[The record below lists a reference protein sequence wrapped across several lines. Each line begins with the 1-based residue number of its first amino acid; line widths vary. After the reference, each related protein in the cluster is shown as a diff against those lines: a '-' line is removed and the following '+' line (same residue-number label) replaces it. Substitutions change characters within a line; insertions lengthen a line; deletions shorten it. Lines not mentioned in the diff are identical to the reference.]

1 MQQKTKRR
9 KKTPKDI
16 FGVEMWLFLKK
27 SYCELFLVENSLFLN
42 KKNIYFSIDIF
53 GLSRIKYFSKE
64 GCGSFLWEWFR
75 AMWLPVVTS
84 RVMD

>member
-42 KKNIYFSIDIF
+42 KKNILYIS
-53 GLSRIKYFSKE
+53 L
-64 GCGSFLWEWFR
+64 
-75 AMWLPVVTS
+75 
-84 RVMD
+84 

>member
-16 FGVEMWLFLKK
+16 FGVEMCLFLKK
-27 SYCELFLVENSLFLN
+27 SYCELFLVGNALFL
-42 KKNIYFSIDIF
+42 KKKITYFSIDIF